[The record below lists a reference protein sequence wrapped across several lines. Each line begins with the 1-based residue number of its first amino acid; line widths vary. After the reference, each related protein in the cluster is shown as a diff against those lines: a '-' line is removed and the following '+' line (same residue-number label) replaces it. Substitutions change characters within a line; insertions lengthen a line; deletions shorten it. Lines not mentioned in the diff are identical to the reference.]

1 MNLEKLRSLA
11 KNFPDLLASC
21 NLCPHRCS
29 VNRLNG
35 ELGVCSAGEEIAVYS
50 YLLHKGEEPP
60 LSGCNGSG
68 TIFFSNCQGR
78 CVYCQNYKFSQRGVG
93 KKKTVKE
100 LAEIMCYLQKQGAHN
115 INLVTPTHYVP
126 QIMAALDLAVADGLT
141 IPIVYNSNGYEL
153 PGTLEL
159 LAGIVDIYLPDIRY
173 SNNEFAVKY
182 SALPDYVAFNREAIK
197 IMYQQVGNLIVEGGI
212 AKRGLI
218 IRHLVLPNGISG
230 TEAALCFI
238 KQEVSSETAVS
249 MMSQYCPVF
258 RAGEFP
264 ELNRVITGS
273 EYETILSLMDSYG
286 IVNGWR
292 QENLNNEDRNIFLGT
307 NFMDQ

>member
-1 MNLEKLRSLA
+1 VNLEKLKSLA
-11 KNFPDLLASC
+11 KSYPDLLASC
-21 NLCPHRCS
+21 NLCPHRCG

-35 ELGVCSAGEEIAVYS
+35 ELGVCSAGKEIAVHAYH
-50 YLLHKGEEPP
+50 LHNGEEPP
-60 LSGCNGSG
+60 LSGCQGSG
-68 TIFFSNCQGR
+68 TIFFSHCHGR
-78 CVYCQNYKFSQRGVG
+78 CVYCQNYKFSQQGLG
-93 KKKTVKE
+93 KKKTTKE
-100 LAEIMCYLQKQGAHN
+100 LAEIMLYLQKQGAHN

-126 QIMAALDLAVADGLT
+126 QIVAALNLAVAGGLT

-153 PGTLEL
+153 PETLEL

-182 SALPDYVAFNREAIK
+182 SALPNYVTFNREAIK
-197 IMYQQVGNLIVEGGI
+197 SMYKQVDNLIVEGGI

-230 TEAALCFI
+230 TEAALRFI
-238 KQEVSSETAVS
+238 KQEVSPETVVS
-249 MMSQYCPVF
+249 MMSQYYPVF

-264 ELNRVITGS
+264 ELNRVITGA
-273 EYETILSLMDSYG
+273 EYETALSLMDSYG

-292 QENLNNEDRNIFLGT
+292 QENLNNEDRNVFLGT
-307 NFMDQ
+307 NFVDQ